1 MVKEEK
7 RRMED
12 GGEHGSGG
20 NVEVEVE
27 SGEEAEAGVQEVE
40 ENDPEGNYKLFVS
53 SLAR

>member
-12 GGEHGSGG
+12 GGEHGNGG

-27 SGEEAEAGVQEVE
+27 SGEETEAGVQEVQ